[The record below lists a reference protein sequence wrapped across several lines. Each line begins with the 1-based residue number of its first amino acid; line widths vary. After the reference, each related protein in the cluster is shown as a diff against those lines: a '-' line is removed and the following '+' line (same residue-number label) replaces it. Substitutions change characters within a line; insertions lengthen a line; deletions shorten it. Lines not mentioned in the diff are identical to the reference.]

1 MMKQLV
7 KISCLIL
14 IFCLGFL
21 NSDLYSE
28 IASECE
34 PNVSYE
40 SQQILDPKS
49 IMFPEITR
57 KNKLV
62 AITSIKREVGVLDA
76 NIIQNNV
83 KVKLVLELENDTSR
97 ERAKELGDKFVR
109 FVKKECRDFD
119 PNKDI
124 GEGIYDYLIMIFYP
138 EQILL
143 LKGVK
148 ECLANTINWS

>member
-1 MMKQLV
+1 MMKQTM

-14 IFCLGFL
+14 IFCLDFIS
-21 NSDLYSE
+21 SDLYSK
-28 IASECE
+28 IANEFE

-57 KNKLV
+57 QNKLA
-62 AITSIKREVGVLDA
+62 AITSIKKEVGVLDA

-83 KVKLVLELENDTSR
+83 KVKLYLKVENDTSR

-124 GEGIYDYLIMIFYP
+124 GEGIYDYLIRIFYP
-138 EQILL
+138 EKILV

-148 ECLANTINWS
+148 ESLEKTINWS